1 MLPLLCTLLPL
12 VVCYFYYEL
21 CYCVLY
27 VTSCGV
33 LPLLCTMLPLIVL
46 CYFYYT
52 LCYSWLYYVIS
63 IMHYV
68 MVVLYYL
75 YYALC
80 YRWLYVTSI
89 MHSVTVTTLPLLC
102 TTGCTTL
109 PLLCIMLQLVVCY
122 LYYALCYH
130 WLYVTSII
138 HSVMLIVVCYLYYTL
153 VLVNVVFV
161 NVSQL
166 LQSCNFG
173 RFCAY
178 ELPAYVA
185 FLLGFGVL
193 AGTCTEE

>member
-1 MLPLLCTLLPL
+1 ML
-12 VVCYFYYEL
+12 
-21 CYCVLY
+21 
-27 VTSCGV
+27 S
-33 LPLLCTMLPLIVL
+33 LLCTML
-46 CYFYYT
+46 
-52 LCYSWLYYVIS
+52 WLYYITS

-68 MVVLYYL
+68 TAGCMLRLLCTLSPLLHYL
-75 YYALC
+75 YYA
-80 YRWLYVTSI
+80 
-89 MHSVTVTTLPLLC
+89 
-102 TTGCTTL
+102 
-109 PLLCIMLQLVVCY
+109 QLVVLHY